1 MLTAARSAFV
11 QVSQIVPVGQL
22 DPEAIV
28 TPGIY
33 VDRVVEVAHGVF
45 E

>member
-1 MLTAARSAFV
+1 MAGAAAITIAEV
-11 QVSQIVPVGQL
+11 EEVVALGKL

-33 VDRVVEVAHGVF
+33 VDRVVVRNNLT
-45 E
+45 

>member
-1 MLTAARSAFV
+1 MAGAAAITIAEV
-11 QVSQIVPVGQL
+11 EEVVALGGL

-33 VDRVVEVAHGVF
+33 VDRVVVRNNLS
-45 E
+45 